1 MMDGT
6 LEALDMG
13 NTERISLIMPSELKQ
28 KLERLCKLENRS
40 MSNMVVTL
48 VQQAIAEA
56 EEQGRLPSETPS
68 PTDKDKGD

>member
-1 MMDGT
+1 MAHSY
-6 LEALDMG
+6 ALDMG
-13 NTERISLIMPSELKQ
+13 NTERISVIMPSELKQ

-48 VQQAIAEA
+48 VQQAITEA

-68 PTDKDKGD
+68 PDKKVKED

>member
-1 MMDGT
+1 MDGT

-13 NTERISLIMPSELKQ
+13 NTERISVIMPSELKQ

-48 VQQAIAEA
+48 VQQAITEAEA
-56 EEQGRLPSETPS
+56 QGRLPSETSS
-68 PTDKDKGD
+68 PDEKGKGH